1 MDNYTTTAQLK
12 ADVGQFVN
20 AFKSAQK
27 SYENFQTAMKNSQS
41 PAEAVA
47 NSSKLVSKSVKVGA
61 TAVVALGAAAIK
73 TGMDYDHGMSRV
85 KAISGA
91 TSGEMVKMNKQAIKL
106 GADTA
111 FSAKEAAT
119 GMENL
124 ASAGMKPKQ
133 IMEAMPG
140 VLDLAA
146 VSGGN
151 VGDAAENAAV
161 ALNGFGLSAGSAG
174 HVADVFARA
183 AADTNAEASD
193 MGEALKMV
201 APQAHAAGQSLEETS
216 AAIGVLSD
224 AGIKGSMAGS
234 NLGMALTHLQ
244 KPSDEAKELMD
255 QIGFSAYDS
264 SGKMKPLHQIVEEL
278 KKSLGTFPP
287 KAKQFQL
294 ATMFGVQGGR
304 AMNVMLDAQNGKLEK
319 LTNSLKNSDGSA
331 KAMAK
336 TMQDDLA
343 SSVEQFGGSLES
355 LSIAFEQTFSGV
367 LKAGVDSA
375 SDAVGKLTDYLTD
388 NQDEIRKETKHI
400 IEVAKS
406 FAKFLPSI
414 QQVTGALKLL
424 MPVFVGIE
432 TFKGIGVGGAKTIAA
447 LETMRSDLTLVRN
460 GTTMTMGVAKNA
472 GKVMK
477 SAYSLPLSAIKKTST
492 EAISFAKAIKNDDYS
507 RYKNGLKE
515 VASGFANTG
524 NSAKKAG
531 SAIVNGLKNPKQS
544 VSDLSINFKK
554 LGKNIGDLTG
564 AIKNPESAIKTL
576 NTKFFGLL
584 QTFGA
589 TDEQLAILTNTTMK
603 NGEAVG
609 KVGTAGERATEAM
622 LKGAT
627 AAGGMG
633 ASLGALMVPALAVAA
648 VAAAIYAAWDSN
660 FMNISGVVD
669 KAMSGIKGMLDS
681 MQKPINAIK
690 TTLDPI
696 SDLLKKIFKIAG
708 VGVISSLAIAA
719 IGLATALRVVVDAL
733 AAIVQASQAA
743 YYGVKALFEKW
754 KRGGSDGSESMN
766 KATKAMKGTTQS
778 IGDMGS
784 AFKDAWKVG
793 SETMSQF
800 GKSTDKTKSDTK
812 GAAQV
817 AAASMKDVS
826 NSAKKMKTDVEASKA
841 DFSKVINTDGVSD
854 KTKKFLSD
862 VNKTLDS
869 YQKSTEKASQK
880 YQKSMTAAEKL
891 TGDKRLAAVNAAN
904 SKLASATQK
913 NGQNLVNISG
923 DLDRQLQQR
932 RFTDGTAMT
941 EDQAKILTKQNEKIK
956 EKLLEQNQ
964 IYVQAQLSKVAN
976 GKKLSAE
983 EQQATITTVQ
993 ANYQAR
999 QQAITAGEQKITDL
1013 HNKIAT
1019 AKDATTKAQYQQDL
1033 AATQKHNKDLLVEQ
1047 GNFGTQMNMSIANGS
1062 KLNFDT
1068 WNAGLQK
1075 MTDITPV
1082 QLQQMYLS
1090 FVQMN
1095 NNTGQQMQAFATLL
1109 QRGGTQG
1116 VDGLVQALQ
1125 DGKFT
1130 AKEASKVMNDNTVQG
1145 LNSLPDSMFKK
1156 GDKGQQSFIKALK
1169 AGKFKDAGKYLA
1181 DQSSSGAKDT
1191 KKHGKSGKDNG
1202 DAYSKELKKK
1212 KQQAKSTGKEVAK
1225 ASADGE
1231 KSQKS
1236 AHKAAG
1242 KNNGESYNSGV
1253 KSGNNSAR
1261 SAGKGLAQYTQSG
1274 ANSVSFRP
1282 VGQNMSNGVAN
1293 GINANSNNAVIAMRN
1308 LVIRVNNE
1316 ARRVAK
1322 IHSPSR
1328 LMRDEVGKYLSLGI
1342 AEGITDYSSNAS
1354 DAMGNVVSSL
1364 TDNASHINL
1373 ADQVS
1378 AQVGLQA
1385 NSTVDMVASI
1395 HDNSSQKQPA
1405 VLNFNVAG
1413 RSFRAFVSDITSQ
1426 QEQDIELDLGY

>member
-111 FSAKEAAT
+111 FSAKEAAQ

-447 LETMRSDLTLVRN
+447 LETMKADLTLVRN

-472 GKVMK
+472 GNVMK
-477 SAYSLPLSAIKKTST
+477 LAFGTPLSAIKRVTQET
-492 EAISFAKAIKNDDYS
+492 LNFGKAMGSDDYS
-507 RYKNGLKE
+507 RYETGLSKIGKAFTTLAKPVTGTTKSVFNFGKAMGSDDYSRYENGLKKIGN
-515 VASGFANTG
+515 SFKNTG
-524 NSAKKAG
+524 TS
-531 SAIVNGLKNPKQS
+531 IVNSLKNPKQAAK
-544 VSDLSINFKK
+544 D
-554 LGKNIGDLTG
+554 LGKTFTALGNKAGSLSGKFENTVTSGLT
-564 AIKNPESAIKTL
+564 PMLSAM
-576 NTKFFGLL
+576 GMS
-584 QTFGA
+584 GSA
-589 TDEQLAILTNTTMK
+589 
-603 NGEAVG
+603 
-609 KVGTAGERATEAM
+609 
-622 LKGAT
+622 AT
-627 AAGGMG
+627 AL
-633 ASLGALMVPALAVAA
+633 ASSLAAVMPPALAVAA
-648 VAAAIYAAWDSN
+648 VAVAIYAAWNSN
-660 FMNISGVVD
+660 FMNIHGVVD
-669 KAMSGIKGMLDS
+669 KAISGIKGILAS
-681 MQKPINAIK
+681 VQKPIDAIK
-690 TTLDPI
+690 KTLDPV
-696 SDLLKKIFKIAG
+696 SDSLKKIFKIAG
-708 VGVISSLAIAA
+708 VGVISALAIAA

-841 DFSKVINTDGVSD
+841 DFSKVIDTDGVSD
-854 KTKKFLSD
+854 K
-862 VNKTLDS
+862 
-869 YQKSTEKASQK
+869 
-880 YQKSMTAAEKL
+880 
-891 TGDKRLAAVNAAN
+891 
-904 SKLASATQK
+904 
-913 NGQNLVNISG
+913 
-923 DLDRQLQQR
+923 
-932 RFTDGTAMT
+932 
-941 EDQAKILTKQNEKIK
+941 NEKI
-956 EKLLEQNQ
+956 L
-964 IYVQAQLSKVAN
+964 IR
-976 GKKLSAE
+976 
-983 EQQATITTVQ
+983 
-993 ANYQAR
+993 R
-999 QQAITAGEQKITDL
+999 QQ
-1013 HNKIAT
+1013 
-1019 AKDATTKAQYQQDL
+1019 
-1033 AATQKHNKDLLVEQ
+1033 
-1047 GNFGTQMNMSIANGS
+1047 
-1062 KLNFDT
+1062 DT
-1068 WNAGLQK
+1068 
-1075 MTDITPV
+1075 
-1082 QLQQMYLS
+1082 
-1090 FVQMN
+1090 
-1095 NNTGQQMQAFATLL
+1095 
-1109 QRGGTQG
+1109 
-1116 VDGLVQALQ
+1116 
-1125 DGKFT
+1125 
-1130 AKEASKVMNDNTVQG
+1130 
-1145 LNSLPDSMFKK
+1145 
-1156 GDKGQQSFIKALK
+1156 
-1169 AGKFKDAGKYLA
+1169 
-1181 DQSSSGAKDT
+1181 
-1191 KKHGKSGKDNG
+1191 
-1202 DAYSKELKKK
+1202 
-1212 KQQAKSTGKEVAK
+1212 
-1225 ASADGE
+1225 
-1231 KSQKS
+1231 
-1236 AHKAAG
+1236 
-1242 KNNGESYNSGV
+1242 
-1253 KSGNNSAR
+1253 
-1261 SAGKGLAQYTQSG
+1261 
-1274 ANSVSFRP
+1274 
-1282 VGQNMSNGVAN
+1282 
-1293 GINANSNNAVIAMRN
+1293 
-1308 LVIRVNNE
+1308 
-1316 ARRVAK
+1316 
-1322 IHSPSR
+1322 
-1328 LMRDEVGKYLSLGI
+1328 
-1342 AEGITDYSSNAS
+1342 
-1354 DAMGNVVSSL
+1354 
-1364 TDNASHINL
+1364 
-1373 ADQVS
+1373 
-1378 AQVGLQA
+1378 
-1385 NSTVDMVASI
+1385 
-1395 HDNSSQKQPA
+1395 
-1405 VLNFNVAG
+1405 
-1413 RSFRAFVSDITSQ
+1413 
-1426 QEQDIELDLGY
+1426 